1 LARRIDDVAEIR
13 PPQIVLEMIQRL
25 VPFIG
30 ILAAALTSL
39 SYLPQVKKAWPRGS
53 TADLSLRMLVAL
65 TGGLLLWVVYG
76 FLQSDWVI
84 VIANCVGASLSGC
97 VLACKIR
104 DRRAAK

>member
-1 LARRIDDVAEIR
+1 MT
-13 PPQIVLEMIQRL
+13 QSIV
-25 VPFIG
+25 PWIG

-53 TADLSLRMLVAL
+53 TSDLSLRMLVAL
-65 TGGLLLWVVYG
+65 TAGLLLWVLYG
-76 FLQSDWVI
+76 FLKGDWVI

-104 DRRAAK
+104 DLRAAS